1 MRNQNGDWR
10 WWVIP
15 WRAQKGTVKV
25 IILSFF
31 LNSVSVTSFCLLYEK
46 LQSLWFVRLWC
57 VYFSIFT
64 LYFSKTFTQ
73 SIFIYLISP
82 FCYWC
87 WKIHS
92 REEKAGIAD
101 ERKTLLDQCPWAE
114 ERRRGRSP
122 QEESLAV
129 TRSVGGSSIMF
140 GKNDSAGTQMQV
152 EKWILTVVRAFKLP
166 YRLFSFSTRKHNY
179 D

>member
-1 MRNQNGDWR
+1 M
-10 WWVIP
+10 
-15 WRAQKGTVKV
+15 
-25 IILSFF
+25 
-31 LNSVSVTSFCLLYEK
+31 SVTSFCLLYEK

-101 ERKTLLDQCPWAE
+101 ERKTLLEQCPWAE
-114 ERRRGRSP
+114 ERRQGRSP

-152 EKWILTVVRAFKLP
+152 EKWILWWELSNFRIDYFHFPHGSIIMIKSNE
-166 YRLFSFSTRKHNY
+166 RIRKGIESLRREKVKNVLIL
-179 D
+179 